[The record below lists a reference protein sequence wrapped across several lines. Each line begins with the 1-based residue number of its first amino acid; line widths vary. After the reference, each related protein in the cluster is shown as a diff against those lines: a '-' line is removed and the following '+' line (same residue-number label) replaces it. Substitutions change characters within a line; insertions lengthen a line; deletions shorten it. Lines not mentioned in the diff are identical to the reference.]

1 MLINSVAS
9 LMSLTLSA
17 GQTRLIRAPSG
28 LPSAPVTPWT
38 VLTWRGSSGTGRAQP
53 GPPYPSRI
61 AWGLCRPLLLA
72 QLRVYSMR
80 NHVNWGSINAK
91 STAGLTYQTQLL
103 TLNSRARQQ
112 MGQEQRH
119 IHEALYR
126 VGPNV
131 YGLCTR
137 GHMGGTGID
146 GRLQMCTKGVPH
158 SASKRDKVRACLSNE
173 ICPSHGSH
181 PMTDMGTC
189 AILGV

>member
-28 LPSAPVTPWT
+28 LPSAPVTPIDCPY
-38 VLTWRGSSGTGRAQP
+38 LGGGSGTGRNQP
-53 GPPYPSRI
+53 GPPYPSLI
-61 AWGLCRPLLLA
+61 VWGLCRPLLLA

-80 NHVNWGSINAK
+80 NHVNRGSVNAK

-103 TLNSRARQQ
+103 TLHSQARQQ

-126 VGPNV
+126 VGPHV
-131 YGLCTR
+131 YGLCAR
-137 GHMGGTGID
+137 GHMGGAGID
-146 GRLQMCTKGVPH
+146 GRLQVCTKGAPH
-158 SASKRDKVRACLSNE
+158 CASKRDEVRACLPNE
-173 ICPSHGSH
+173 VCPSHRSH
-181 PMTDMGTC
+181 P
-189 AILGV
+189 